1 MNKIKLYIGLCI
13 LILSGFIA
21 YGLFTMPRVKALDS
35 EKFSAERVAGDIK
48 VISKEPHSIE
58 HPFARE
64 KVREYLAGKLQNFGG
79 DPQIFPYD
87 SIASKFGGHFD
98 IANVYCDFPA
108 TNGSGSYVLLVAHY
122 DSRFAQNVLGKT
134 VYSFGAADDGYG
146 VGVILELL
154 NCALKYRDQWSQGIK
169 ILFTDSEEH
178 ELDGAKMAMAN
189 ERAIFEGV
197 NFVINIEA
205 RGVKG
210 PALLFET
217 SQGNREL
224 MKLYKKASFP
234 YTYSLTTFV
243 YNFLPNFTDFT
254 ELKKELPGYN
264 FSVIDNLHYY
274 HTDKDNFSNISL
286 RSIQHY
292 GSQLEPVMKEY
303 LCNSKYAAED
313 IFRSQEDSIFF
324 TIPLLGLFSF
334 SKSVYMWLN
343 IITLVLFAVVIFKSL
358 RSFKFTDL
366 LKRAAKFLFIGLIVI
381 LVGEGIAFLAA
392 KIAGTPFNI
401 TSTKFIYTDWIII
414 IASFVLLAVYL
425 LVANRKRG
433 SKSVQGLL
441 NLLSVNLLL
450 AIFSGVMFFTMNGE
464 NFFFMIPLLL
474 SLLALIYINPATS
487 LIAVIINS
495 LLGFSFLYCLITALS
510 IGSLGIVL
518 FIGMFYLQIT
528 ISLFDCYLNAKNW
541 RKESYY

>member
-1 MNKIKLYIGLCI
+1 MNNIKLYIGICAFV
-13 LILSGFIA
+13 LSGFIA
-21 YGLFTMPRVKALDS
+21 YGLFTMPRVQGPDS
-35 EKFSAERVAGDIK
+35 GKFSAERVAGDIK

-58 HPFARE
+58 HPFARQ
-64 KVREYLAGKLQNFGG
+64 KVRGYLAGRLQEMGG
-79 DPQIFPYD
+79 DPQIFQYD
-87 SIASKFGGHFD
+87 SIKSKFGGHFD
-98 IANVYCDFPA
+98 IANVYCDFSA
-108 TNGSGSYVLLVAHY
+108 TNGSGSYALLVAHY
-122 DSRFAQNVLGKT
+122 DSRFAQKVLDKR

-178 ELDGAKMAMAN
+178 ELDGTRMAMTN
-189 ERAIFEGV
+189 ERTIFEGV

-224 MKLYKKASFP
+224 MKLYKKASSP
-234 YTYSLTTFV
+234 YTYSLTTVV

-286 RSIQHY
+286 KSIQHY
-292 GSQLEPVMKEY
+292 GAQLEPIMKEY
-303 LCNSKYAAED
+303 LCNSKYSAKD
-313 IFRSQEDSIFF
+313 SFRSQEDSIFF
-324 TIPLLGLFSF
+324 TIPLLGFFSF
-334 SKSVYMWLN
+334 SKSGYMWLN
-343 IITLVLFAVVIFKSL
+343 IITLVLFAIVVFKSL
-358 RSFKFTDL
+358 RSFRFTNL
-366 LKRAAKFLFIGLIVI
+366 LKRSAKFLFIGLIVI
-381 LVGEGIAFLAA
+381 MVGEGIAFLAA
-392 KIAGTPFNI
+392 KIVGTPFNI
-401 TSTKFIYTDWIII
+401 TSTTFIYSDWIIT

-433 SKSVQGLL
+433 VRGAVGLL

-450 AIFSGVMFFTMNGE
+450 VIFSGVMFFTLNGE
-464 NFFFMIPLLL
+464 NFLFLIPLLL
-474 SLLALIYINPATS
+474 SLLALIYINPVSS
-487 LIAVIINS
+487 LAAIVINS

-518 FIGMFYLQIT
+518 FIGMFYLQII
-528 ISLFDCYLNAKNW
+528 ISLFDCYLNAKSW
-541 RKESYY
+541 KKESYY